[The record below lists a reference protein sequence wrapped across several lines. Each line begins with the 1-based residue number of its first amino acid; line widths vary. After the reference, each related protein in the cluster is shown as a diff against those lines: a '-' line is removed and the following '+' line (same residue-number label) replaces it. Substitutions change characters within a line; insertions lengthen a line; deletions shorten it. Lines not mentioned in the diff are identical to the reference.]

1 MTETNGRVVKV
12 ANISKMTFLSC
23 KIPFQIN
30 FELQSTIAIIFGLNS
45 QWNGV
50 QRPKY
55 RWQLTKIGCA
65 CVATTVRNLV
75 MTFMHLLYETTK
87 QNCNEHI

>member
-12 ANISKMTFLSC
+12 ANISKMTVLSC

-30 FELQSTIAIIFGLNS
+30 FELQTTIAIIFGLNS

-50 QRPKY
+50 QRPKC
-55 RWQLTKIGCA
+55 RWQLTKTGSA
-65 CVATTVRNLV
+65 CVATVRNLV